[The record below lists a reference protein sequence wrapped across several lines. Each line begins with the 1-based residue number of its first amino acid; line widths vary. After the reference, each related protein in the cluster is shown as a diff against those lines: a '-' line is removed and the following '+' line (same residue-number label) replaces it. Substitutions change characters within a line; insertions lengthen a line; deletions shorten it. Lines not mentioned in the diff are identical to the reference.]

1 MTLGTTL
8 STGSKVLV
16 KDNGKQGVITS
27 EFPESTY
34 KVFDVLLDGEAW
46 PTGFDA
52 DELTL
57 LPPVSAEIEVGK
69 HDTSKSFHLFEVLL
83 DAAEEAHPGSK
94 SFYNELINCGL
105 LHSQKQR
112 DYGKPEDPFANVR
125 STEEWGIAG
134 WVGAM
139 VRLNDKVKRLQTLA
153 RTGGLANESAIDS
166 FRDIAVYSLIA
177 LVLYQ
182 QESSATA

>member
-1 MTLGTTL
+1 LTPGTA
-8 STGSKVLV
+8 
-16 KDNGKQGVITS
+16 KQA
-27 EFPESTY
+27 EES
-34 KVFDVLLDGEAW
+34 
-46 PTGFDA
+46 P
-52 DELTL
+52 
-57 LPPVSAEIEVGK
+57 S
-69 HDTSKSFHLFEVLL
+69 SFHFFEVLL
-83 DAAEEAHPGSK
+83 DAAEEAHPSSK
-94 SFYNELINCGL
+94 DFYNELIACGL
-105 LHSQKQR
+105 LHAQKQR

-182 QESSATA
+182 QESAKDAA